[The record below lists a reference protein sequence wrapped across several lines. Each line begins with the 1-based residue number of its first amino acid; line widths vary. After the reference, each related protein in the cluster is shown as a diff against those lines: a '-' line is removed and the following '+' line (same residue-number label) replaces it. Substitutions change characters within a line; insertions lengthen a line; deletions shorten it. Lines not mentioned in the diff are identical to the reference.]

1 MNDVIGQ
8 VADLTDI
15 RFTMLSPFSTRSS
28 CRLYFKADKEN
39 TTIVCVVVLQ
49 GSAAVN
55 STTIVQPGV
64 QTHPELQDRISYLI
78 PASFCPR
85 NFCLWLMLWLTM

>member
-8 VADLTDI
+8 VGDLTDI

-28 CRLYFKADKEN
+28 CRLYFKADGEN
-39 TTIVCVVVLQ
+39 TAIVCVVVLQ

-64 QTHPELQDRISYLI
+64 QTHPECKIAFLTSFRPAFALGISVLG
-78 PASFCPR
+78 
-85 NFCLWLMLWLTM
+85 